1 MTVAECLLTVEV
13 IGKFTNIYHSEY
25 GIIYIEIG
33 VGKKNLVFNFF
44 QQKNGHTID
53 YQAP

>member
-1 MTVAECLLTVEV
+1 MTVAECLLTMEG
-13 IGKFTNIYHSEY
+13 IGKFTNIHQNEY

-33 VGKKNLVFNFF
+33 ARKKNLVFNFF

-53 YQAP
+53 YQTP

>member
-1 MTVAECLLTVEV
+1 MTVAEYLLTVEG
-13 IGKFTNIYHSEY
+13 IGKFTNIHQSEY
-25 GIIYIEIG
+25 GIIYIERG

-53 YQAP
+53 YQTP